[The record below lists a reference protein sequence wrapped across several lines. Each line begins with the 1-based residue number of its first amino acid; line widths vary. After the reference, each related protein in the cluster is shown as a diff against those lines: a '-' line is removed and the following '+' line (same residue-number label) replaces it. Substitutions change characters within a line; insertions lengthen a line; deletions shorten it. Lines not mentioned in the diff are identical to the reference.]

1 MDDSEGVQ
9 TSLEEV
15 LEMWWKR
22 RERWNGRWSL
32 KRQMNCCN
40 FMVKLDWIRSC
51 FSWMNKESF
60 LKENLLL
67 IRAVEMTTKDLE
79 WHINL
84 VDEAVVGLRGLIPNL
99 KKVLLRI
106 KCCQSAL
113 HAIVK
118 LFVKGRVNPCGK
130 LHCYFKKLSQP
141 PPPWWA
147 SKKNM
152 TCWRLRRWPSTVPVN
167 KAILNQVTNI
177 FF

>member
-1 MDDSEGVQ
+1 MTLKEFRLHWRKFWRCDGNKESAG
-9 TSLEEV
+9 
-15 LEMWWKR
+15 MAGGAWK
-22 RERWNGRWSL
+22 GRWTPVIL
-32 KRQMNCCN
+32 WY
-40 FMVKLDWIRSC
+40 WIRSC
-51 FSWMNKESF
+51 FSWMSKESF
-60 LKENLLL
+60 LKQNLLL
-67 IRAVEMTTKDLE
+67 VRAVEMTTKDLE
-79 WHINL
+79 WHIHL
-84 VDEAVVGLRGLIPNL
+84 VDEAVVGLRGQIPNL

-106 KCCQSAL
+106 KCYQSAL

-152 TCWRLRRWPSTVPVN
+152 TCWRLRWWPSTVPVN
-167 KAILNQVTNI
+167 KVILNQVTNI